1 MNRKIAAL
9 FDLDGVL
16 IDSESIYTQFW
27 TRMDELFPTGIE
39 NFAYSIKGTTLPDI
53 LDTHFSDNAVQA
65 EVRKYLEEHERNMVY
80 RIFPHVE
87 RFLESLRAEGIPAA
101 VVTSSNEQKMDGL
114 YRQLPGFR
122 DYFDLVVTDAD
133 VKRSKPDPEGYI
145 LAAQR
150 LGVPSEFCAV
160 FEDSRAGLEAAR
172 RAGGKVVAMATT
184 LLPCDIAGCGD
195 IVLDSFENFTP
206 ESLRGLFE

>member
-1 MNRKIAAL
+1 M
-9 FDLDGVL
+9 
-16 IDSESIYTQFW
+16 
-27 TRMDELFPTGIE
+27 
-39 NFAYSIKGTTLPDI
+39 
-53 LDTHFSDNAVQA
+53 
-65 EVRKYLEEHERNMVY
+65 RKYLEEHERNMVY